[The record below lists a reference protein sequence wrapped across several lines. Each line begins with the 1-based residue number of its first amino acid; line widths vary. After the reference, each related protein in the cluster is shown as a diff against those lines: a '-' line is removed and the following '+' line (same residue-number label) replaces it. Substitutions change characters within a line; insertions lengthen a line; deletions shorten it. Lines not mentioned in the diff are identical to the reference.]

1 MKKLI
6 AILILSAACSYSS
19 AQNYLMSNTNVSTC
33 GGTFYD
39 GGGAGSNYSNNQNV
53 TMTFCSS
60 TAGQCISIFYIFQ
73 S

>member
-33 GGTFYD
+33 G
-39 GGGAGSNYSNNQNV
+39 
-53 TMTFCSS
+53 S
-60 TAGQCISIFYIFQ
+60 THFMMEEEQDQIIATIRM
-73 S
+73 